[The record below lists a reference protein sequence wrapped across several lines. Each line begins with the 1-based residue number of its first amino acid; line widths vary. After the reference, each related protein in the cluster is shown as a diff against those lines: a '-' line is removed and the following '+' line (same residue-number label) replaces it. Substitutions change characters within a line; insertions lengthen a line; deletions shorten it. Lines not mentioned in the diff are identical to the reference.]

1 MIGYILTTEQ
11 KNQIQGQEFAPY
23 ELFYCVQDIN
33 GVWFNFITKQQILLI
48 QSSQYDWVLSLP
60 QEEYTPPPPPPFQY

>member
-1 MIGYILTTEQ
+1 MIGYILTPEQ

-33 GVWFNFITKQQILLI
+33 GVWFNFITEQQILLI